1 MMMAQVTRN
10 REARVAQEDVAQDQA
25 RQSSRQM
32 TKLHFTSQICADNT
46 FLQWSVI
53 KLQSNTTC
61 L

>member
-53 KLQSNTTC
+53 K
-61 L
+61 